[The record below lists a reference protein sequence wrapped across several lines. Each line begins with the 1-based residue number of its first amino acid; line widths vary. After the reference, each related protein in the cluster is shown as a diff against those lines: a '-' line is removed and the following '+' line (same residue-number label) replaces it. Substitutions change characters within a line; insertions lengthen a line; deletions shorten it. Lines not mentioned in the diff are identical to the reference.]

1 MTVPVLEVKNLYKL
15 FIPIEHS
22 QNEKEAMTMLSQGRS
37 RHEVQEST
45 GITAGLIDIN
55 FKVMPGEIFVLI
67 GLSGSGKS
75 TLIRCLNMLNPP
87 TSGALYLE
95 GSDITKF
102 NNKQLQNLR
111 RTKVAM
117 VFQNFGLIDNRNVL
131 ENTYYG
137 LEIRGVPLKE
147 RTQKAMQ
154 ILEMVGLKGWEY
166 KRINALSGGMKQRVG
181 IARALANDPDILL
194 MDEAF
199 SALDPLV
206 RSDLQ
211 FEFLRIQQKMGK
223 TIIFITHDI
232 NEAFRLGTH
241 VGILRDGRMI
251 QIGTPEEM
259 ITHPAD
265 NYVRSFI
272 NNADSSKIFTVRNV
286 MSTQTCIVRN
296 IDGASLALRNMK
308 SSGVSS
314 AYVVDEHLHFIGII
328 TLDAAVQVLSGYTSF
343 DKAILRNVPI
353 VDNIDTPIADIMPLS
368 ASTPFPLPV
377 VDENGLF
384 CGIVTKASVIS
395 SFVMN

>member
-22 QNEKEAMTMLSQGRS
+22 QNEKEAMALLGQGCS

-87 TSGALYLE
+87 TSGVLYLE

-102 NNKQLQNLR
+102 SNKQLQDLR

-154 ILEMVGLKGWEY
+154 MLEMVGLKGWEY

-211 FEFLRIQQKMGK
+211 FELLRIQQRMGK

-265 NYVRSFI
+265 DYVRSFI

-343 DKAILRNVPI
+343 DKAILRNVPV

>member
-154 ILEMVGLKGWEY
+154 MLEMVGLKGWEY

-211 FEFLRIQQKMGK
+211 FELLRIQQKMGK

-296 IDGASLALRNMK
+296 VDGASLALRNMK

>member
-22 QNEKEAMTMLSQGRS
+22 QNEKEAMTMLSQGHS
-37 RHEVQEST
+37 RHKVQEST

-87 TSGALYLE
+87 TSGTLYLE

-102 NNKQLQNLR
+102 SNKQLQDLR

-137 LEIRGVPLKE
+137 LEIRGIPLKE

-154 ILEMVGLKGWEY
+154 MLEMVGLKGWEY

-206 RSDLQ
+206 RNDLQ
-211 FEFLRIQQKMGK
+211 FELLRIQQRMGK

-259 ITHPAD
+259 ITYPAD
-265 NYVRSFI
+265 DYVRSFI

-343 DKAILRNVPI
+343 DKAILRNVPV
-353 VDNIDTPIADIMPLS
+353 VDNIDTPVADIMPLS

>member
-1 MTVPVLEVKNLYKL
+1 MTVPVLQVKNLYKL
-15 FIPIEHS
+15 FIPLEHS
-22 QNEKEAMTMLSQGRS
+22 QNDKKAMSMLEQGAS
-37 RHEVQEST
+37 RTEVQEAT

-55 FKVMPGEIFVLI
+55 FTVNKGEVFVLI

-75 TLIRCLNMLNPP
+75 TLIRCLNMLQ
-87 TSGALYLE
+87 E
-95 GSDITKF
+95 
-102 NNKQLQNLR
+102 LR

-117 VFQNFGLIDNRNVL
+117 VFQNFGLISNRNVL

-147 RTQKAMQ
+147 RTEKAMQ
-154 ILEMVGLKGWEY
+154 MLEMVGLQGWEQT
-166 KRINALSGGMKQRVG
+166 RISALSGGMKQRVG

-206 RSDLQ
+206 RNDLQ
-211 FEFLRIQQKMGK
+211 FELLRIQEKTGK
-223 TIIFITHDI
+223 TIVFITHDI

-241 VGILRDGRMI
+241 VGILRDGRMV

-259 ITHPAD
+259 ITNPAD
-265 NYVRSFI
+265 DYVRSFI

-296 IDGASLALRNMK
+296 IDGAAVALRNMK
-308 SSGVSS
+308 NSGVSS

-328 TLDAAVQVLSGYTSF
+328 TLDGAMQVLSGYTTFEKS
-343 DKAILRNVPI
+343 ILRNVPVI
-353 VDNIDTPIADIMPLS
+353 DNLDTPVADIMPLS

-377 VDENGLF
+377 IDENKLF

-395 SFVMN
+395 SFVTN

>member
-154 ILEMVGLKGWEY
+154 MLEMVGLKGWEY

-211 FEFLRIQQKMGK
+211 FELLRIQQKMGK